1 MSRTDGPERGR
12 KTEDL
17 YGKSVLRP
25 RRREAAR
32 REPAEH
38 DNISTAKPPGW
49 AALLFPSPCSS
60 EPYVT
65 KKGSVHSSAAAGGT
79 QTEAQRQRVRFGEE
93 EQGSAA
99 QLSPSGGSGA
109 KRTLRRRGR
118 RPHWRCLPEGPRL
131 RGDRQRR
138 QPKVR
143 SAARDSEKR
152 GAVGSVP
159 PQNGLCSDEF
169 ARLVCKRSLD
179 SRLL

>member
-99 QLSPSGGSGA
+99 QFLPQAETERSGLCDDDGA
-109 KRTLRRRGR
+109 AYRRGEQK
-118 RPHWRCLPEGPRL
+118 RCANLLSGHASNGR
-131 RGDRQRR
+131 
-138 QPKVR
+138 KV
-143 SAARDSEKR
+143 
-152 GAVGSVP
+152 
-159 PQNGLCSDEF
+159 
-169 ARLVCKRSLD
+169 
-179 SRLL
+179 